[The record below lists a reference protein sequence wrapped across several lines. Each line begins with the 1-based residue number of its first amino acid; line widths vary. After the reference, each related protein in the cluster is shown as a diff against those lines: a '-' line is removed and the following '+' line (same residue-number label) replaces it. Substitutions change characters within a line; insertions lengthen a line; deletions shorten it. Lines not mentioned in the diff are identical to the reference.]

1 MEAAE
6 QTEILKH
13 KTKIYVLKAVKAY
26 YYRTKLNDEKY
37 KKRLE
42 YMKEYMK
49 KRYQKNKNKNI

>member
-26 YYRTKLNDEKY
+26 YY